1 MAFMDRAWPSPKGM
15 PSRAQRSASQV
26 PREQAFGRD
35 DEPCSRGRND
45 FQKGLRARL
54 HMPVHEN
61 LAALVEDTDV
71 HGTGM
76 QIDAA
81 ITRVWLGV
89 EAPEIL

>member
-1 MAFMDRAWPSPKGM
+1 M

-26 PREQAFGRD
+26 PGEHALDRD
-35 DEPCSRGRND
+35 DEPCSIGRND

-54 HMPVHEN
+54 HMTVHEN

-81 ITRVWLGV
+81 IKLVRLGV
-89 EAPEIL
+89 ESHGVSSS